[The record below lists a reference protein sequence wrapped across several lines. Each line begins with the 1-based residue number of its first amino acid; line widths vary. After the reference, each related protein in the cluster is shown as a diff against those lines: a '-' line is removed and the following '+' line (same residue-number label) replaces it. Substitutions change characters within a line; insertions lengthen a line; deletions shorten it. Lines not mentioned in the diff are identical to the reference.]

1 MKKIGL
7 IGGVS
12 WTSTIDYYRL
22 INQEINDRLGGLNSA
37 EIIIYSLNFADVQE
51 VGWENAF
58 QLLAEAAY
66 RLKKSGVEAIAL
78 CANTAHLFTD
88 ELMKIIELPIISIID
103 ATAEQIQK
111 KGLRRVALLGTKYTM
126 ELDFYRK
133 RLESFD
139 IEVLIPKKQETRNE
153 IQRIVKDELGK
164 GIVKSKSKE
173 TLISNINTLVNN
185 DAEGV
190 VLGCTELPFLI
201 EQEDVSIPILDTTK
215 IHSSAI
221 VNYILN

>member
-22 INQEINDRLGGLNSA
+22 INQEVNERLGGLNSA

-58 QLLAEAAY
+58 DLLIDAANK
-66 RLKKSGVEAIAL
+66 LKQSGVEAIAL
-78 CANTAHLFTD
+78 CANTAHLFAD
-88 ELMKIIELPIISIID
+88 KLKKKVELPIISIVD
-103 ATAEQIQK
+103 ATANEVQEKGIK
-111 KGLRRVALLGTKYTM
+111 KVALLGTKYTM

-133 RLESFD
+133 RLKSFD
-139 IEVLIPKKQETRNE
+139 IEVFIPKKKETRNE

-185 DAEGV
+185 EAKGV
-190 VLGCTELPFLI
+190 ILGCTELPLLI
-201 EQEDVSIPILDTTK
+201 EQEDVSIPIFDTTK
-215 IHSSAI
+215 IHSNAI

>member
-58 QLLAEAAY
+58 DLLIDAANK
-66 RLKKSGVEAIAL
+66 LKQSGVEAIAL
-78 CANTAHLFTD
+78 CANTAHLFAD
-88 ELMKIIELPIISIID
+88 KLKRKVELPIISIVD
-103 ATAEQIQK
+103 ATASKIQEKGIK
-111 KGLRRVALLGTKYTM
+111 KVALLGTKYTM

-139 IEVLIPKKQETRNE
+139 IEVLIPKDQQMRNE
-153 IQRIVKDELGK
+153 IQRIVKEELGK
-164 GIVKSKSKE
+164 GVIKNKSKK
-173 TLISNINTLVNN
+173 TLISNIDRLIK
-185 DAEGV
+185 DGIEGV
-190 VLGCTELPFLI
+190 VLGCTEIPLLI
-201 EQEDVSIPILDTTK
+201 NQEDISIPILDTTK
-215 IHSSAI
+215 IHSKAI

>member
-22 INQEINDRLGGLNSA
+22 INQEVNERLGGLNSA

-58 QLLAEAAY
+58 NLLIDAANK
-66 RLKKSGVEAIAL
+66 LKQSGVEAIAL
-78 CANTAHLFTD
+78 CANTAHLFAD
-88 ELMKIIELPIISIID
+88 KLKKKVELPIISIVD
-103 ATAEQIQK
+103 ATANEVQEKGIK
-111 KGLRRVALLGTKYTM
+111 KVALLGTKYTM

-139 IEVLIPKKQETRNE
+139 IEVFIPKKKETRNE

-185 DAEGV
+185 EARGV
-190 VLGCTELPFLI
+190 ILGCTELPLLI
-201 EQEDVSIPILDTTK
+201 EQEDVSIPIFDTTK
-215 IHSSAI
+215 IHSNAI

>member
-22 INQEINDRLGGLNSA
+22 INQEVNERLGGLNSA

-58 QLLAEAAY
+58 NLLIDAANK
-66 RLKKSGVEAIAL
+66 LKQSGVEAIAL
-78 CANTAHLFTD
+78 CANTAHLFAD
-88 ELMKIIELPIISIID
+88 KLKKKVELPIISIVD
-103 ATAEQIQK
+103 ATANEVQEKGIK
-111 KGLRRVALLGTKYTM
+111 KVALLGTKYTM

-139 IEVLIPKKQETRNE
+139 IEVFIPKKQETRNE

-185 DAEGV
+185 EARGV
-190 VLGCTELPFLI
+190 ILGCTELPLLI
-201 EQEDVSIPILDTTK
+201 EQEDVSIPIFDTTK
-215 IHSSAI
+215 IHSNAI